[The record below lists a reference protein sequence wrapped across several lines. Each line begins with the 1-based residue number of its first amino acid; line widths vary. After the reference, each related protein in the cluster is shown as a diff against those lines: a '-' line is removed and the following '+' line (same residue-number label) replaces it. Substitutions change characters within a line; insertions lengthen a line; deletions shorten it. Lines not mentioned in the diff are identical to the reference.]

1 MASPRSKKKA
11 NSHTNG
17 TVVPAPPPKPLW
29 EGDVWT
35 RKEVEPEEIQ
45 ELLRGCTNELKSRA
59 LDLPFLLLPFR
70 PASDPSAARTFI
82 RNFFSMERGSELK
95 GERLEQE
102 LMLTEPMVRT
112 NSRQPIPVPDHFM
125 ECKTCYARTK
135 PFYPVSKLSR
145 CLDFGL
151 DLRPFCGLQALGLGA
166 DDFQTHPSACLDN
179 QIASRVLQY

>member
-1 MASPRSKKKA
+1 MGFFSKLRSKDKDGGVASPRSKKKA

-17 TVVPAPPPKPLW
+17 TAVPAPPPKPLW

-70 PASDPSAARTFI
+70 PASDPSAARTFV

-112 NSRQPIPVPDHFM
+112 ISRQSIPTPNHFTD
-125 ECKTCYARTK
+125 CKTCTARTK
-135 PFYPVSKLSR
+135 LFYALSKLSR
-145 CLDFGL
+145 CLDFSLVPCAGCK
-151 DLRPFCGLQALGLGA
+151 PCFW
-166 DDFQTHPSACLDN
+166 
-179 QIASRVLQY
+179 V